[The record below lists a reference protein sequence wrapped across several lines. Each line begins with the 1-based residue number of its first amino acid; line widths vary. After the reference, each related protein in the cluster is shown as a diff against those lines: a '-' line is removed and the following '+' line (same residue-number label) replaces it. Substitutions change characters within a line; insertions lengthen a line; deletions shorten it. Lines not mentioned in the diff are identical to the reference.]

1 MIAKAGAR
9 YTKEGP
15 CIKGNL
21 DPKFVCN
28 SVVIPDTKSTVDTT
42 AEVSSYTHKHIRKH
56 YLIINKFT
64 KTYVQKGNSVN
75 KFCLDKLIEEESN
88 NAN

>member
-9 YTKEGP
+9 YTKEDP

-21 DPKFVCN
+21 DPKFECN

-42 AEVSSYTHKHIRKH
+42 AEVSSYTNKHIRK
-56 YLIINKFT
+56 YYPVRNKFT
-64 KTYVQKGNSVN
+64 KTY
-75 KFCLDKLIEEESN
+75 I
-88 NAN
+88 